1 MGTYILSGATA
12 YISTSID
19 YLVVLMLIF
28 NQATSKKQRIAVYF
42 GDLVGTAL
50 LVFASWLLAYIL
62 HFIPDAWLL
71 GLLGI
76 IPIAMGVQ
84 TLFSGS
90 KDKGE
95 VADTLAK
102 HRNLIVNVAIITI
115 VTCGADN
122 IGIYV
127 PFFVTLSASAFIVV
141 LLTFLVMLT
150 LFCVAGYWLDK
161 LPFIGKLLNKYG
173 KWITAIV
180 YIALGVFIMLDSGT
194 IAKLISFF

>member
-1 MGTYILSGATA
+1 MGTTILSGATA

-28 NQATSKKQRIAVYF
+28 SQAKTKKQRAAVYL
-42 GDLVGTAL
+42 GDLIGTAV

-62 HFIPDAWLL
+62 HFIPDTWML
-71 GLLGI
+71 GLLGL
-76 IPIAMGVQ
+76 IPIAMGLQ
-84 TLFSGS
+84 TIFSGS
-90 KDKGE
+90 KDKG
-95 VADTLAK
+95 VVTDTLAK

-141 LLTFLVMLT
+141 LLTFFVMLT

-161 LPFIGKLLNKYG
+161 LPFVGKILNKYG
-173 KWITAIV
+173 KWITAAV

-194 IAKLISFF
+194 IAKIVSLF